1 MEEPTLRFT
10 DPASLSLRT
19 RSLRTDGL
27 MADRDSRR
35 VDLVTRVGCA
45 SPGPL
50 NRSLPRHGSFWPL
63 AGSKPC
69 PGWPVVSCR
78 KAWLLSGVLV
88 GVLLNSGVARAEV
101 GVGPRSILVGQS
113 AAFSGPSGELGREFR
128 EGAHQVFDQVNAQGG
143 IHGRQIV
150 MVYRDDRYEP
160 ALARRNTERFIR
172 QDKVFA
178 LFGYVGTPTVQASLP
193 LIERYR
199 VPLIAPLTG
208 AQLVRNPRNSLVFNI
223 RASYHQE
230 IEATVRY
237 LLRYGRRS
245 IAVVYQNDA
254 FGRDGLAGAVK
265 ALAARRLRP
274 VVLATVERNSTN
286 TREAARRVA
295 LARPDAVLMV
305 SSYSTVASF
314 IPNLRQQGNEALVMN
329 VSFVGSNALARA
341 LPAAHRHGVGVSQV
355 VPFPWNPRVPVVRD
369 YQNTI
374 RRNRSEVRYGFSS
387 LEGYIAATML
397 VRALEAAGPQ
407 LTRQRFITTLETMGS
422 LDLGGYQVG
431 FSPEKRQASD
441 FVELTFMVGRDGAFI
456 H

>member
-1 MEEPTLRFT
+1 MRAPFLL
-10 DPASLSLRT
+10 LSVCL
-19 RSLRTDGL
+19 
-27 MADRDSRR
+27 
-35 VDLVTRVGCA
+35 
-45 SPGPL
+45 
-50 NRSLPRHGSFWPL
+50 LPRRS
-63 AGSKPC
+63 AA
-69 PGWPVVSCR
+69 VV
-78 KAWLLSGVLV
+78 LTGLLV
-88 GVLLNSGVARAEV
+88 GVATLPTPLRAEV
-101 GVGPRSILVGQS
+101 GVGPRSILLGQS

-128 EGAHQVFDQVNAQGG
+128 QGAHQVFDEVNAQGG
-143 IHGRQIV
+143 IHGRQVV

-160 ALARRNTERFIR
+160 ALAQRNTERFIR
-172 QDKVFA
+172 DDKVFA

-193 LIERYR
+193 LMDRYR

-208 AQLVRNPRNSLVFNI
+208 AQLIRQPTTPLVFNI

-230 IEATVRY
+230 IDAIVRY
-237 LLRYGRRS
+237 LVRYGRRS

-254 FGRDGLAGAVK
+254 FGRDGLVGAQK
-265 ALAARRLRP
+265 ALAARSLKP
-274 VVLATVERNSTN
+274 VTVTTVERNSAD

-305 SSYSTVASF
+305 SSYGTVASF
-314 IPNLRQQGNEALVMN
+314 IPNLRQQGSQALVMN
-329 VSFVGSNALARA
+329 VSFVGSNALART

-374 RRNRSEVRYGFSS
+374 RRNRSDANFGFSS

-397 VRALEAAGPQ
+397 VRALEAAGPD
-407 LTRQRFITTLETMGS
+407 LTRNRFISTLETMGPVN
-422 LDLGGYQVG
+422 LGGYSMK
-431 FSPEKRQASD
+431 FSPTQRQASN

>member
-1 MEEPTLRFT
+1 MGCSSPSVLSRSLAIFFCGLS
-10 DPASLSLRT
+10 PARSSLSPRRPLVSSRK
-19 RSLRTDGL
+19 LWLPLGGL
-27 MADRDSRR
+27 LW
-35 VDLVTRVGCA
+35 V
-45 SPGPL
+45 
-50 NRSLPRHGSFWPL
+50 
-63 AGSKPC
+63 
-69 PGWPVVSCR
+69 
-78 KAWLLSGVLV
+78 LLS
-88 GVLLNSGVARAEV
+88 SGGGRAEV

-128 EGAHQVFDQVNAQGG
+128 EGAHEVFDQVNAQGG

-160 ALARRNTERFIR
+160 ALARRNTERLIR
-172 QDKVFA
+172 HDKVFA

-193 LIERYR
+193 LIDRYR

-208 AQLVRNPRNSLVFNI
+208 AQLVRQPRNSLVFNI

-254 FGRDGLAGAVK
+254 FGRDGLAGAQK

-274 VVLATVERNSTN
+274 VVLATVERNSTD

-305 SSYSTVASF
+305 SSYGTVASF
-314 IPNLRQQGNEALVMN
+314 IPNLRQQGNQALVMN
-329 VSFVGSNALARA
+329 VSFVGSNALARS

-374 RRNRSEVRYGFSS
+374 RRNRSGARYGFSS

-397 VRALEAAGPQ
+397 VRALEAAGPA
-407 LTRQRFITTLETMGS
+407 LTRQRFITTLDAMGS
-422 LDLGGYQVG
+422 VDLGGYRVV
-431 FSPEKRQASD
+431 FSPEKRQGSD
-441 FVELTFMVGRDGAFI
+441 FVQLTFMVGRDGAFI